1 MAITDPI
8 ADMLTIIRNNVIL
21 GREEVSFPTSKLK
34 LSILQVLR
42 DEDYIDDFKE
52 EGEGILKKIT
62 VKLKYDNK
70 RPAIS
75 VIERVSKPGRRVYSR
90 KTEIPRVLSGK
101 GMVIVSTSRGI
112 MTGKE
117 AKKGGLGGEVLCKVY

>member
-8 ADMLTIIRNNVIL
+8 ADMLTRIRNNVIL

-90 KTEIPRVLSGK
+90 KTEIARVLSGK
-101 GMVIVSTSRGI
+101 GTVIVSTSKGI

-117 AKKGGLGGEVLCKVY
+117 

>member
-1 MAITDPI
+1 MITDPI
-8 ADMLTIIRNNVIL
+8 SDMLTRIRNNIMI
-21 GREEVSFPTSKLK
+21 GRDEVSFPSSKLK
-34 LSILQVLR
+34 LSILEVLKR
-42 DEDYIDDFKE
+42 EEYIDEFQE
-52 EGEGILKKIT
+52 EGEGILKKII
-62 VKLKYDNK
+62 VKLKYENK